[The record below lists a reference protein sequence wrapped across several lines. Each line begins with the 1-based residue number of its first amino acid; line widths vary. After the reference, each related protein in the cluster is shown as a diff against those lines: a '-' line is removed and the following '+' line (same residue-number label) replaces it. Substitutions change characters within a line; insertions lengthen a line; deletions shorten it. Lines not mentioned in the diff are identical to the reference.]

1 MPQREYFTLM
11 GEGNSFVEDR
21 KSKFIGRAKHV
32 ESEAEAA
39 GYIESIRKAEK
50 GAAHNVYAYCLG
62 RDFSVQRSNDDGEP
76 SGTSGR
82 PCLEAIS
89 TKGLT
94 DCVVVV
100 TRYFGGTL
108 LGTGGL
114 VRAYGK
120 AAKEAVEDAGIGT
133 IMTYSRFSAK
143 VGYGDWNRLEGYLA
157 GKGLNGLSVSY
168 AEEVGFSF
176 SVLKLRADDL
186 MKELVDFSSGKLEL
200 HLEGEEESLVRI

>member
-1 MPQREYFTLM
+1 MPQRGYFTLM
-11 GEGNSFVEDR
+11 GEGFSSVEDR

-32 ESEAEAA
+32 VSEAEAN
-39 GYIESIRKAEK
+39 GYIESIRRSEK

-62 RDFSVQRSNDDGEP
+62 RDLSVQRSNDDGEP

-114 VRAYGK
+114 VRAYGR
-120 AAKEAVEDAGIGT
+120 AAKEAIESAGIGT

-143 VGYGDWNRLEGYLA
+143 AGYGEWNRLEGYLA
-157 GKGLNGLSVSY
+157 GKGLDDLTVSY

-176 SVLKLRADDL
+176 SVLKERAEGL
-186 MKELVDFSSGKLEL
+186 KKELVDLSAGKLQL
-200 HLEGEEESLVRI
+200 QFEGEEEALVRI